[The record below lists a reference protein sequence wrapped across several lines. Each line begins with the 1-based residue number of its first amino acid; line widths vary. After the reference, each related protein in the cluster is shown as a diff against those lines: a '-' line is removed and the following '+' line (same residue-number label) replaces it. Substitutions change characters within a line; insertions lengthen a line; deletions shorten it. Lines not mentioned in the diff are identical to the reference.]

1 MLDLYRRHLKTCPER
16 AKRKKNGQWDA
27 TKGKASF
34 TQCSC
39 PVWCDGELN
48 GQRYKHSL
56 NTRDWGR
63 AGLRLA
69 KLEAPGARQPKP
81 IPEAIVAFNVGQT
94 DKALATRTKYKRVL
108 SFFETLILS
117 RGLRSMDEIGVEDID
132 AYRASR
138 TIAGVTWLKE
148 LEIIRQ
154 FFRFC
159 MMRKWAE
166 ENPAASVEKPK
177 NLKANEVVPYARED
191 VVRILAA
198 CDVIGRGAYERLRAA
213 GLVLLLRYTA
223 LRIADVALLSR
234 DRVRDGQINVRTM
247 KTGQCVWLPVHPEL
261 QAALDI
267 LPAPR
272 GGDAGYFFWS
282 GNGAGDSMVRAAERT
297 LTAVFAASGVAHA
310 HAHRFRHTLATELLE
325 QGWTYE
331 DVAEVLGNS
340 AAIVRKHYA
349 KWSKGRQSRLTQM
362 MESVFSVQNWYTPE
376 KEPVKYVS

>member
-1 MLDLYRRHLKTCPER
+1 MLNLYRRHLKTCPGR
-16 AKRKKNGQWDA
+16 ARKKKDGQWDS
-27 TKGKASF
+27 TKGAAYINCK
-34 TQCSC
+34 C

-48 GQRYKHSL
+48 GERYKHSL
-56 NTRDWGR
+56 KTRDWGR
-63 AGLRLA
+63 AGIRLA

-81 IPEAIVAFNVGQT
+81 ISEAIEAFQVSVE
-94 DKALATRTKYKRVL
+94 DLARSTKTKYKRVL
-108 SFFETLILS
+108 GYLKALALE

-138 TIAGVTWLKE
+138 TISSVTWLKE
-148 LEIIRQ
+148 IEILRQ
-154 FFRFC
+154 FFTFC
-159 MMRKWAE
+159 MVRKWAE
-166 ENPAASVEKPK
+166 ENPAAGVEKPK
-177 NLKANEVVPYARED
+177 NLKANEVVPYTREE
-191 VVRILAA
+191 VMRILAA
-198 CDVIGRGAYERLRAA
+198 CDGMGRGPYERLRARA
-213 GLVLLLRYTA
+213 TVLLLRYTA

-261 QAALDI
+261 QAALNI

-272 GGDAGYFFWS
+272 GGDAGYYFWS
-282 GNGAGDSMVRAAERT
+282 GNGAKDSMVRAAERT
-297 LTAVFAASGVAHA
+297 LTAVFEKSKVPGA

-349 KWSKGRQSRLTQM
+349 KWSKGRQNRLTQM
-362 MESVFSVQNWYTPE
+362 MESVFTVQNWYTPE
-376 KEPVKYVS
+376 KQPVKYLV